1 MNCDVDMFKYHMPK
15 DMKFS
20 GLHFGKNFDLNCVF
34 MPMILFSEVLLTDCS
49 FNWKLILGL

>member
-1 MNCDVDMFKYHMPK
+1 MNCDVDIFKYHMPK